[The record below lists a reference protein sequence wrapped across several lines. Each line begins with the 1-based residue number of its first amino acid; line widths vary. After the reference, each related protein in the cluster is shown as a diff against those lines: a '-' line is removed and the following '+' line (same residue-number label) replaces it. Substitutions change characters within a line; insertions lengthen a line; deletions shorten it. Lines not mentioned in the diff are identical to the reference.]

1 MQIKNRRSVQEAY
14 NKAHG
19 ITPKTVHKAIEDI
32 IEREDIEKKESAK
45 DEIKIR
51 KGAYNL
57 LLERDR
63 KKYIKELEKQ
73 MLEYAKLLEFEKAAE
88 LRDEI
93 QRIREGKDS

>member
-1 MQIKNRRSVQEAY
+1 MLMGYHQDVFNVLDRME
-14 NKAHG
+14 
-19 ITPKTVHKAIEDI
+19 
-32 IEREDIEKKESAK
+32 KESAK
-45 DEIKIR
+45 DEIQIR

-93 QRIREGKDS
+93 QRVREGKDI